1 MNRVFIDQS
10 GFEYIRYLSAEPR
23 MKYVDG
29 EATNEQDRDE
39 NGTPLFGIVCLA
51 KQKGATKPETIT
63 VKVALPQEPQI
74 AEFSP
79 IGFVGL
85 AALAYNSGNRAQ
97 LAFSAEKMGKTKE

>member
-63 VKVALPQEPQI
+63 VKVGGTCLQQRQSCPTR
-74 AEFSP
+74 FL
-79 IGFVGL
+79 GRKDG
-85 AALAYNSGNRAQ
+85 
-97 LAFSAEKMGKTKE
+97 